1 MSVSVSYKGSTL
13 TTLTEGQTKTLETEG
28 TWLED
33 DIVITDTTALKTYYT
48 GSNAPSSS
56 LGSNGDIYFQTTGV

>member
-1 MSVSVSYKGSTL
+1 MSVSVSYKNSIL

-33 DIVITDTTALKTYYT
+33 DITITDTTALRTYYT
-48 GSNAPSSS
+48 GTAAPTAA
-56 LGSNGDIYFQTTGV
+56 LGNNGDIYFQTAN